1 MVDPTPSS
9 QGSVT
14 SDVAASLTSFRSVV
28 EGLEPEE
35 WAVPTDCPGW
45 DVADVVAHVVTFEAM
60 LDGDPTPESA
70 IDDAHVR
77 NEIGR
82 SNELWVQSWRGR
94 PHDELVA
101 ALDRLLQRRTAELA
115 VMGPGDL
122 DALGWSPVGEV
133 PRSRFLQIR
142 VLDVWFHEQDI
153 REAIGRPGGF
163 DPAVVSRV
171 LAEVR
176 NALGYAVGRSGV
188 LADGASVRFDLV
200 LPGTS
205 ELFDTVEVA
214 VRDGRGVL
222 VAPSSSPTVTVGADV
237 AGLTRLVG
245 GRRSAAELV
254 ADGRVSLSGDVTLG
268 EQVIA
273 GLGYMI

>member
-1 MVDPTPSS
+1 MVDPVPSS

-14 SDVAASLTSFRSVV
+14 SDVAASLASFGSVV
-28 EGLEPEE
+28 EELEPEE

-94 PHDELVA
+94 PHVELVA
-101 ALDRLLQRRTAELA
+101 ALDRLVQRRTAELA
-115 VMGPGDL
+115 AMEPGDL

-176 NALGYAVGRSGV
+176 NALGYAVGRRGV
-188 LADGASVRFDLV
+188 VADGTSVRFDLV

-205 ELFDTVEVA
+205 ELFDTMEV
-214 VRDGRGVL
+214 VVLDGRGVL
-222 VAPSSSPTVTVGADV
+222 VTPSSSPTVTVGADV
-237 AGLTRLVG
+237 SGFTRLVG
-245 GRRSAAELV
+245 GRRSGSALV
-254 ADGRVSLSGDVTLG
+254 ADGRVSLGGDVTLG